1 MSDFSKMNR
10 LVFLLIPMLYLS
22 ANSWPM
28 EHAPILP
35 PSVIVVAPFSNLSEI
50 TNKKIAQV
58 IDPAKAISLSP
69 HFPTSGRRQAVL
81 EQESL
86 ISKADSAYSKLQHF
100 VASFYNPKPIVD
112 TIQEHEKYGNDG
124 EKFRSVGVAI
134 VGGYE
139 AVSNLLNAAVEVPFE
154 TAKQFSKKITATLNS
169 VGEKI
174 VGL

>member
-58 IDPAKAISLSP
+58 IDPAKVS
-69 HFPTSGRRQAVL
+69 HRCVL
-81 EQESL
+81 PVAL
-86 ISKADSAYSKLQHF
+86 VNF
-100 VASFYNPKPIVD
+100 V
-112 TIQEHEKYGNDG
+112 
-124 EKFRSVGVAI
+124 
-134 VGGYE
+134 
-139 AVSNLLNAAVEVPFE
+139 LLF
-154 TAKQFSKKITATLNS
+154 
-169 VGEKI
+169 
-174 VGL
+174 